1 MSPSCGNVLQSTISK
16 YLNLDIKI
24 PTDILKNGFK
34 QEKNLHKED
43 DKADTELD
51 IKSCVQTLQTLPRTV
66 PLREAGGVAGA
77 GRGGGQLCDRR

>member
-1 MSPSCGNVLQSTISK
+1 MAGQWSALHHSHSVTSINTATLQLQSTISK

-43 DKADTELD
+43 DKADTERD
-51 IKSCVQTLQTLPRTV
+51 I
-66 PLREAGGVAGA
+66 
-77 GRGGGQLCDRR
+77 

>member
-51 IKSCVQTLQTLPRTV
+51 I
-66 PLREAGGVAGA
+66 
-77 GRGGGQLCDRR
+77 